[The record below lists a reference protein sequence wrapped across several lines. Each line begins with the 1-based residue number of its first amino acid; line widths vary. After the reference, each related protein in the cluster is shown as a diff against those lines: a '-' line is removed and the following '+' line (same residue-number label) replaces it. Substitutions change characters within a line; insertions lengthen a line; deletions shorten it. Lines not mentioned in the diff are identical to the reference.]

1 MMTLEILGAIA
12 ASITIFTAGVAVG
25 RYIEHSK
32 NDRRQCRD
40 YGGRF
45 LTIHFIRANRL
56 PVAPLY
62 LYYSSFKAIVKSS
75 RLSLYRQLTVTTH
88 SFLTPPVSV

>member
-32 NDRRQCRD
+32 NDR
-40 YGGRF
+40 
-45 LTIHFIRANRL
+45 H
-56 PVAPLY
+56 
-62 LYYSSFKAIVKSS
+62 
-75 RLSLYRQLTVTTH
+75 
-88 SFLTPPVSV
+88 